1 MEVII
6 FFMFKEVVIF
16 LVVGSGN
23 CSCIINEEIVIFE
36 CINEER

>member
-23 CSCIINEEIVIFE
+23 CRGKINIEIVIFE
-36 CINEER
+36 CINKER